1 VPGGGARVRS
11 EVHYHFPA
19 TSEEL
24 ISPNELSFRTRADL
38 TRALTSAGFAVER
51 VFGDWDRRP
60 PGPGRPELIF
70 VAVRA

>member
-1 VPGGGARVRS
+1 VS
-11 EVHYHFPA
+11 
-19 TSEEL
+19 L
-24 ISPNELSFRTRADL
+24 FREYTEPRMA
-38 TRALTSAGFAVER
+38 A